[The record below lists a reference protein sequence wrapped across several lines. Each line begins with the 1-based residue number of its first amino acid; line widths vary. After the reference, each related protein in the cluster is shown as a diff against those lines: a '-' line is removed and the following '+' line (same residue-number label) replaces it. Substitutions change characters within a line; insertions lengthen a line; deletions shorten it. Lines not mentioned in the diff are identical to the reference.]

1 MVSNMN
7 MQSKLTPRAALM
19 SATAMVWVALP
30 AVAQDQSC
38 LEMLGQPLADNC
50 EQANAGL
57 VVEMPIGAQTEP
69 DSGPISNAA
78 GFVLAVDGV
87 PINADPRVEDRIRRT
102 DVALSEANVQ
112 VVFDGLNPQPRLNV
126 ETAGAPRGYQAGDT
140 VVLRSETNYP
150 AFIDRGEMR
159 IIDRGAVGGPRLL
172 ARVPVGANGSVS
184 TTMPQGADI
193 VVVHRVFDKA
203 GRFDQTE
210 PLPLGKADDRGL
222 TSADDGF
229 DFTAER
235 NMRINGGTVRVSAD
249 SMRQGATLST
259 LGETVQSDR
268 SGRLVIE
275 RILPPGEY
283 SVDVAVNGNGRNT
296 NLIRDVDVP
305 GAEWFVFGVADLTF
319 SRGEDGITGDTVESA
334 TGRLQYY
341 VDGETASGVHITS
354 SLDTGEEDL
363 RDIFKRLDEKDPRAV
378 VEQLEDSYLTYGDD
392 SQIEDN
398 TPTSGKFYLRVEQDG
413 DFVLWGDYKSRIA
426 GSGYLRNE
434 RTLYGAQGHY
444 ATDATST
451 RGDARV
457 TVDLYAS
464 QPDQLVGRDT
474 FLGTGGSVYFL
485 QRQAITSGTQTLTVE
500 VRDAGTGRVTAR
512 QTLVEG
518 RDYSINYTQGTV
530 TLFSPLSSTTVGNLI
545 QTNPGG
551 DAEVFLIAQ
560 YEYTPT
566 TSDVDGFSTGGR
578 VEGWVTD
585 DVRLGITALQDD
597 TGTADQTAVA
607 VDLRYEYGE
616 NSFVQLDFAE
626 SDGPGY
632 GSSLSTDGGLIV
644 DNSVPTAGSG
654 SATKIEGQLAF
665 SDLGSERDGVLGG
678 YYEDRT
684 AGFSTLD
691 YQVGADEKLYGVY
704 LRSTPEEGL
713 GYAVYAD
720 ILESDAGVEKQEIGA
735 ELNGAIT
742 SEFSYALGVE
752 FLDEVTASNNGD
764 RLIGAGRLSYAIG
777 EATTVYGFVQQTLE
791 NTGLDSYDRYGLGLT
806 REIKNGWA
814 VTGEVSDGT
823 GGLGGR
829 VLVER
834 RDDTNSSTY
843 FGYELDPGRAIDA
856 GISTATNGGKYVL
869 GGRRQISDDTQVF
882 AENTYDIFGTART
895 LTGAYGVQYLASDFL
910 TYDAA
915 FELGEV
921 EDETNGDFDRR
932 ALSFGVRYA
941 SEAMTGRARLEFRQ
955 ERGDDLSGRED
966 ADTII
971 ITSDLRYEID
981 AASRLQFSLDLAD
994 TDTDESSILDGS
1006 LIDGRLG
1013 YAYRPILNERV
1024 NILAG
1029 YRYLYD
1035 MYGQEVDGVAGSGPV
1050 QESHIIDVAGNYDIN
1065 RHWTLGAKVGARFT
1079 DSANDSTQELTSND
1093 AWLGVINARFNV
1105 VHSWDLLAEARYLDA
1120 IDAETSEIGFLGAVY
1135 RHFGNNA
1142 KVGVGYNFGSFSD
1155 DLSDLTYDDQG
1166 AFINIITKF

>member
-1 MVSNMN
+1 MN
-7 MQSKLTPRAALM
+7 MQGKLTARAALM
-19 SATAMVWVALP
+19 GATAMVMMSLP
-30 AVAQDQSC
+30 AVAEDETC
-38 LEMLGQPLADNC
+38 LEVLGQSLAEDC
-50 EQANAGL
+50 TQANAGS
-57 VVEMPIGAQTEP
+57 VVQMPLGAQFEP
-69 DSGPISNAA
+69 DTGPVSNGS
-78 GFVLAVDGV
+78 GFVLAIDGV

-102 DVALSEANVQ
+102 DIALSEADVQ
-112 VVFDGLNPQPRLNV
+112 VVFDGLDTQPRLNV
-126 ETAGAPRGYQAGDT
+126 ETSGAPRGYRTGET
-140 VVLRSETNYP
+140 VVLVSETNYP
-150 AFIDRGEMR
+150 AFIDRAEMR

-172 ARVPVGANGSVS
+172 ARVPVGANGTVS
-184 TTMPQGADI
+184 TTIPQGTDI
-193 VVVHRVFDKA
+193 VVVHRVYDEA

-210 PLPLGKADDRGL
+210 PLPLGRADDRGL
-222 TSADDGF
+222 TNAEDGF

-235 NMRINGGTVRVSAD
+235 NLRINGGTVRVSAD
-249 SMRQGATLST
+249 NLRQDATLST

-296 NLIRDVDVP
+296 NLSRAVDVP
-305 GAEWFVFGVADLTF
+305 GAEWFVFGVADLTL
-319 SRGEDGITGDTVESA
+319 SRAEDGISGETVDSA

-341 VDGETASGVHITS
+341 VDGETASGLQITS
-354 SLDTGEEDL
+354 SLDTGEEKL
-363 RDIFKRLDEKDPRAV
+363 RDIFRRLDEKDPRSIIGD
-378 VEQLEDSYLTYGDD
+378 LEDSYLTYGDD

-413 DFVLWGDYKSRIA
+413 NFALWGDYQSRIA

-444 ATDATST
+444 ATDATT
-451 RGDARV
+451 ERGDARA

-485 QRQAITSGTQTLTVE
+485 QRQAITSGTETLTVE
-500 VRDAGTGRVTAR
+500 VRDADTGRVTAR
-512 QTLVEG
+512 QTLVQG
-518 RDYSINYTQGTV
+518 RDYDINYTQGSI
-530 TLFSPLSSTTVGNLI
+530 TLFSPLSSSTVGNLI

-551 DAEVFLIAQ
+551 DAEVFLVAQ
-560 YEYTPT
+560 YEFTPT
-566 TSDVDGFSTGGR
+566 ATDVDGFSTGGR
-578 VEGWVTD
+578 LEGWVTD
-585 DVRLGITALQDD
+585 DVRVGVTALQDD

-607 VDLRYEYGE
+607 ADLRYEYGE
-616 NSFVQLDFAE
+616 NSFVQLDYAE

-632 GSSLSTDGGLIV
+632 GSSISTDGGLV
-644 DNSVPTAGSG
+644 VNNAAATAGSG
-654 SATKIEGQLAF
+654 TAVKIEGQLAY
-665 SDLGSERDGVLGG
+665 SDLGSERDGVVGG
-678 YYEDRT
+678 YYEERT

-691 YQVGADEKLYGVY
+691 YQIAADETLYGAYV
-704 LRSTPEEGL
+704 RSAPEEGL

-720 ILESDAGVEKQEIGA
+720 IFESDTGTEKQEIGA
-735 ELNGAIT
+735 ELNGDIT
-742 SEFSYALGVE
+742 PALSYAIGVE
-752 FLDEVTASNNGD
+752 FLDELTASTNGD
-764 RLIGAGRLSYAIG
+764 RLIAAGRLSYAIS
-777 EATTVYGFVQQTLE
+777 EETTVYGFAQKTLE
-791 NTGLDSYDRYGLGLT
+791 NNGLEAFDRYGLGVT
-806 REIKNGWA
+806 RDIENGWA
-814 VTGEVSDGT
+814 VTGELSDGT

-856 GISTATNGGKYVL
+856 GISSADNGGKYIL
-869 GGRRQISDDTQVF
+869 GARRQISDDTQIF

-921 EDETNGDFDRR
+921 EDDINGDFDRR
-932 ALSFGVRYA
+932 AVSFGVRYA
-941 SEAMTGRARLEFRQ
+941 SEAMTARARLEYRQ
-955 ERGDDLSGRED
+955 ERADDLSTRED

-971 ITSDLRYEID
+971 ITSDLQYEVNE
-981 AASRLQFSLDLAD
+981 ASRLQFSLDLAD
-994 TDTDESSILDGS
+994 TDTDEASILDGS
-1006 LIDGRLG
+1006 LIDGRIG

-1035 MYGQEVDGVAGSGPV
+1035 MFGQEVDGVAGSGPV
-1050 QESHIIDVAGNYDIN
+1050 QESHVIDIGGNYDIN
-1065 RHWTLGAKVGARFT
+1065 RYWTIGAKLGARFS
-1079 DSANDSTQELTSND
+1079 DSADDSMQTLTSND
-1093 AWLGVINARFNV
+1093 AWLGVINARLNV
-1105 VHSWDLLAEARYLDA
+1105 VHSWDLLAEVRHLDA
-1120 IDAETSEIGFLGAVY
+1120 IDSQTSETGVLAAVY

-1142 KVGVGYNFGSFSD
+1142 KVGVGYNFGAFSD
-1155 DLSDLTYDDQG
+1155 DLTDLTFDDQG
-1166 AFINIITKF
+1166 LFINIIAKF